1 MPYSL
6 PVLVVDDT
14 EICRM
19 GTSLLVNDMGF
30 KTEEAKDGFEAL
42 DKLKSARY
50 AAVIM
55 DYSMPGMTGDQCTKE
70 IRRLE
75 NSTGARLPVIGM
87 TSHREYEVIRK
98 CLESG
103 MDAVLPKGCPKDDL
117 FDVLEPL
124 IFAPSQP
131 RSTL

>member
-19 GTSLLVNDMGF
+19 GTALVLVQLGF
-30 KTEEAKDGFEAL
+30 KTDLAENGFQAL
-42 DKLKSARY
+42 EKFKAARY
-50 AAVIM
+50 GAIIM
-55 DYSMPGMTGDQCTKE
+55 DFNMRGMDGAQCTRE

-75 NSTGARLPVIGM
+75 ESTGSRLPVIGM
-87 TSHREYEVIRK
+87 TSHTTYTVK
-98 CLESG
+98 MQCLESG
-103 MDAVLPKGCPKDDL
+103 MDAVLPKDCGSADL

-124 IFAPSQP
+124 ICA
-131 RSTL
+131 RSKS